1 MLQIRCKNNNKT
13 IAVPIG
19 SSLKEIFPLFGLDFK
34 YEPVSAKV
42 NYASQGLKF
51 RLYQNRDVE
60 YLDVT

>member
-51 RLYQNRDVE
+51 RLY
-60 YLDVT
+60 